1 MANNLNRVTVSGR
14 LTKDVALN
22 TTKNGCNT
30 VSFTIGCNYYA
41 GKNEPKAVCFF
52 PVRAFGSNADFISK
66 YFHKGDEIYIDGVL
80 REDHWK
86 KDGQYCSTIYILAYD
101 VFFGQKK
108 QGEGRNQDP
117 EQPHEGIPVLP
128 ENPEEALIN
137 LDSEGDLPF

>member
-22 TTKNGCNT
+22 RTKNGGDT
-30 VSFTIGCNYYA
+30 VTFTIGCNYYA
-41 GKNEPKAVCFF
+41 GKTEPKAVCFF
-52 PVRAFGSNADFISK
+52 PVRAFGRNAGFISK

-108 QGEGRNQDP
+108 QTDAHEEP
-117 EQPHEGIPVLP
+117 EQPHEGIPELP
-128 ENPEEALIN
+128 ADPEEALIKVE
-137 LDSEGDLPF
+137 DTGDLPF